1 MSEFIN
7 NREKRLGSIL
17 KFSMGIM
24 NGEDG
29 VELYNKYKEALSQI
43 TPYDIVEIEDRQLKR
58 GIKPKQIK
66 KYLEKVL
73 NVIYDNLKKY
83 DWQRPQK
90 NHPLYYLMQENRE
103 LEKIL
108 NKIKQS
114 LKTKDFVSFKKQ
126 VELLPEYEKHFARKE
141 NVLFPFLEKAWVN
154 YKPLIVMWSL
164 HDDIR
169 KIWKTLITDI
179 DIENEFS
186 AVIFKDIG
194 ELFFLMYGMIF
205 KEELVVYP
213 IAMETLDEYTWDKIR
228 SQEAEIGYSYIEA
241 PVYKIAKKEEEQEIH
256 SEIISTLFKSET
268 GIMSQEQVI
277 NIFNTLPLDITF
289 IDENDEVKFFSNP
302 KDRFFPRSPAIIGR
316 KVQNCHPPESVHIVE
331 SILAAFKKGEKTEA
345 EFWIQ
350 MKGKFIFIR
359 YFPVK
364 DKEGKYI
371 GTLEVSQDITDI
383 KKLEGEQRLLDWK

>member
-1 MSEFIN
+1 
-7 NREKRLGSIL
+7 
-17 KFSMGIM
+17 
-24 NGEDG
+24 
-29 VELYNKYKEALSQI
+29 
-43 TPYDIVEIEDRQLKR
+43 
-58 GIKPKQIK
+58 
-66 KYLEKVL
+66 
-73 NVIYDNLKKY
+73 
-83 DWQRPQK
+83 
-90 NHPLYYLMQENRE
+90 
-103 LEKIL
+103 
-108 NKIKQS
+108 
-114 LKTKDFVSFKKQ
+114 VSFKKQ

-371 GTLEVSQDITDI
+371 GTLEVSQDIADI